1 MFISILKNIN
11 LQIIISYFGV
21 FPFFFIFLDL
31 YIFELFSINL
41 LKDFLI
47 YYILIIFSFI
57 GAMRWNFS
65 LNFNFVKTLYGFLP
79 SLISTIIIIYNLL
92 SYSKSLI
99 FIAIFFFLTLQLIFD
114 FIIYKSSKSE
124 RNFFFGVRLPVT
136 LIVLINIIYII
147 LV

>member
-21 FPFFFIFLDL
+21 IPFFFVFLDL
-31 YIFELFSINL
+31 YIFELFSINF

-65 LNFNFVKTLYGFLP
+65 LNSNFAKTLYGFLP

-114 FIIYKSSKSE
+114 LCS
-124 RNFFFGVRLPVT
+124 V
-136 LIVLINIIYII
+136 
-147 LV
+147 